1 MRRSRFLA
9 NVSIATRLALV
20 ALLVTLISL
29 GVAAVAGLRR
39 GNQLADS
46 LIESRLVTISASR
59 GDEIERYVAS
69 VRNEISGLAASPGAI
84 DAIERLGSAYD
95 RLSTPSLTTTEFSD
109 LSEYYVETVVP
120 ALETVRGTRV
130 GVSALLPTQPAAVRL
145 QTAYSVPKRG
155 IRGQPS
161 NPVLVV
167 DAGDGSAYSEVHST
181 VHPIYGPIAFRSG
194 LDDLFLVD
202 ARNNSVVYS
211 VNKRVDFGTN
221 LEVGPLSGTA
231 LANLVSAVGDDPRPG
246 SSQLVDFAPYA
257 PLADRPLAFV
267 ASPVI
272 GPGGVLVGF
281 VVGALSTT
289 AFDSIVTADAKFTDL
304 GDTGETYLAGQDG
317 TMRTIARPFVEQR
330 TAFLAE
336 PDPDSG
342 TTSNLTDEQRRRMRA
357 TGTTALVQTVNRR
370 VLTAA
375 TDGPGVAATINYQ
388 GLDVMTS
395 YRPLQIDGVDWVVFT
410 DVGADESA
418 LPVEDYARDLLFAIA
433 IFVVVVTFI
442 VVRWANKIIAPI
454 RIIAGRLRVVRS
466 GSDAAGTEFELPSTS
481 PDEYLALSHIID
493 DMLRQLDDRRADI
506 TARADERAALLRQF
520 LPLAVAQR
528 SERGAGDVL
537 DHVND
542 ATVVVLALH
551 GLGRLLDQLDVA
563 RVRQVLADVVDE
575 LDALAGDCGLERVR
589 VNGDGYVAVCGV
601 TRPYLDHAQRSV
613 AFALEGR
620 QLVTEL
626 ASELGNGIDVS
637 GGVDSGPVSVGLTG
651 RGGLVYD
658 AWGTAVSG
666 ASDLARRSAPGAIM
680 VSPTI
685 RSRLPEDVEVTT
697 AGREGE
703 AVAVSRSAAAVSS
716 EASR

>member
-1 MRRSRFLA
+1 MS
-9 NVSIATRLALV
+9 VATRLALV

-29 GVAAVAGLRR
+29 GVTAVAGLRR

-46 LIESRLVTISASR
+46 LIESRLATISASR

-69 VRNEISGLAASPGAI
+69 VRTAIAALAASPGAV
-84 DAIERLGSAYD
+84 DAIERLGAAYD
-95 RLSTPSLTTTEFSD
+95 RLSTPSLTTTEVSD
-109 LSEYYVETVVP
+109 LSKYYVETVVP
-120 ALETVRGTRV
+120 ELQTVRGTQV
-130 GVSALLPTQPAAVRL
+130 GLSALLPTQPSAARL
-145 QTAYSVPKRG
+145 QAAYSVPRRG
-155 IRGQPS
+155 IGGQMS
-161 NPVLVV
+161 DPVLVV

-181 VHPIYGPIAFRSG
+181 IHPTYGPIAFQSG

-202 ARNNSVVYS
+202 ARNNSIVYS
-211 VNKRVDFGTN
+211 VKKRVDFGTS
-221 LEVGPLSGTA
+221 LEVGPLSGSA
-231 LANLVSAVGDDPRPG
+231 LANLITTIGDDPRPG
-246 SSQLVDFAPYA
+246 STQLVDFAPYA
-257 PLADRPLAFV
+257 PIADRPLAFV

-272 GPGGVLVGF
+272 EPGGGLVGY

-289 AFDSIVTADAKFTDL
+289 AFDSILTADEQWTDL
-304 GDTGETYLAGQDG
+304 GDTGETYLAGQEG

-330 TAFLAE
+330 RAFLAE
-336 PDPDSG
+336 PDADSG
-342 TTSNLTDEQRRRMRA
+342 TTSNLTDDQRRRMTA

-370 VLTAA
+370 VLAA
-375 TDGPGVAATINYQ
+375 ASNGPGVTATVNYQ
-388 GLDVMTS
+388 GLDVVTS
-395 YRPLQIDGVDWVVFT
+395 FRPLQIDGVDWVVFT

-418 LPVEDYARDLLFAIA
+418 LPVEGYARDLLFAIA

-442 VVRWANKIIAPI
+442 VVRWAEKIIAPV

-466 GSDAAGTEFELPSTS
+466 GSVAADTELELPSTC
-481 PDEYLALSHIID
+481 PDEYLAMSHIID
-493 DMLRQLDDRRADI
+493 DMLRQLDDRQADI

-528 SERGAGDVL
+528 TEQGAGDVL
-537 DHVND
+537 DHVDD

-551 GLGRLLDQLDVA
+551 GLGRLLDELDVPN
-563 RVRQVLADVVDE
+563 VRQVLGHVVDE
-575 LDALAGDCGLERVR
+575 LDALANDCGLERAR

-620 QLVTEL
+620 RLVAEL
-626 ASELGNGIDVS
+626 ASELGNSIDIS

-666 ASDLARRSAPGAIM
+666 ASELARRSPPGAIM
-680 VSPTI
+680 VSATV
-685 RSRLPEDVEVTT
+685 RSRLPDDVEVTT
-697 AGREGE
+697 ASNVDD
-703 AVAVSRSAAAVSS
+703 AVVVSHTGVSSAAAPS
-716 EASR
+716 EASP